1 MPRNELISMRL
12 TAPMDS
18 IQAVRYRGAY
28 GIASPDMRGP
38 MWGFRLAAGTDQDA
52 GLQRIRM
59 GETGS
64 VPLLCLLPS
73 YRCAATIKDTA
84 TGFRLVV
91 TSPSP

>member
-1 MPRNELISMRL
+1 MPLNDLTMRL

-28 GIASPDMRGP
+28 GITTPDTRGP
-38 MWGFRLAAGTDQDA
+38 MWGFRLAASTAQDA

-64 VPLLCLLPS
+64 ALLCLLPS

-91 TSPSP
+91 TSPST

>member
-1 MPRNELISMRL
+1 MPKNEEVTMRL

-28 GIASPDMRGP
+28 GSATPDMKGP
-38 MWGFRLAAGTDQDA
+38 MWGFRLAASTAPDA
-52 GLQRIRM
+52 RLQHIRM

-91 TSPSP
+91 TSPSL